1 MITTPEID
9 LAQIEAFAQR
19 NVRPA
24 QPLNSRVVSFL
35 SAKYIEP
42 FVACG
47 VGLVIHCDV
56 LPAPPLRCT
65 TCVSLS
71 SCVVD
76 QSGFIGGMGTR
87 EAPKFLQIVVS
98 FARLAASAQLSA
110 LIEPTLALGM
120 TGEVDG
126 EDMQLAETCAPS
138 GGCLG
143 GGWLTQQKFFARN
156 ETKFVKF
163 SADSSATSATLLMR
177 MDEYGNVPFNR
188 FLRIDFLGDI
198 KCSTARA
205 SVVDA
210 PSVSCKCSPENQNA
224 LVPVAQPTA
233 SPTLSPTR
241 VPSRAPSR
249 APTLP
254 PVTPNTTSPSQSPT
268 VVVIA
273 AAAAAVPAAS
283 NGSSFPVL
291 PVALG
296 VSAFVV
302 VALGVAGVWC
312 WKKKRGDQWKE
323 LASAGFQS
331 PKPGQ
336 TPPKHALPAD
346 QYDPFSLSPLADK
359 PLHGT
364 DKIPQPDFD
373 MPLEAEAT
381 AADVAIRVAPI
392 VSEPLTPAD
401 PQPLIRLRPA
411 DDGAVIDDLLESAP
425 GTEPSGVRSSGY
437 LPSVLDDRPR
447 RAAAHAAGSAAD
459 GGPKALVERRPAA
472 DSLNA
477 VDNSE
482 TIKRL
487 ALLKEDAAAQHPEMA
502 PQLIEELKQKLADA
516 NHAKADVES
525 AKAVQSSLDMDWD
538 SGSEGEGNREWAAEE
553 HVTVDGPSGLST
565 SLNVQAIDVNFDDDD
580 DDDEPLSGSDVSYVS
595 DAGPLP
601 VGAHQVCGP
610 SCRRRVPC
618 SSRPGDRVLACGLES
633 HCFRLAGPLNV
644 HLICAVLVT
653 AARLPCAVA
662 RVE

>member
-1 MITTPEID
+1 M
-9 LAQIEAFAQR
+9 
-19 NVRPA
+19 
-24 QPLNSRVVSFL
+24 
-35 SAKYIEP
+35 
-42 FVACG
+42 
-47 VGLVIHCDV
+47 
-56 LPAPPLRCT
+56 
-65 TCVSLS
+65 
-71 SCVVD
+71 
-76 QSGFIGGMGTR
+76 
-87 EAPKFLQIVVS
+87 
-98 FARLAASAQLSA
+98 
-110 LIEPTLALGM
+110 
-120 TGEVDG
+120 
-126 EDMQLAETCAPS
+126 
-138 GGCLG
+138 
-143 GGWLTQQKFFARN
+143 
-156 ETKFVKF
+156 
-163 SADSSATSATLLMR
+163 
-177 MDEYGNVPFNR
+177 
-188 FLRIDFLGDI
+188 
-198 KCSTARA
+198 
-205 SVVDA
+205 
-210 PSVSCKCSPENQNA
+210 
-224 LVPVAQPTA
+224 
-233 SPTLSPTR
+233 
-241 VPSRAPSR
+241 
-249 APTLP
+249 
-254 PVTPNTTSPSQSPT
+254 
-268 VVVIA
+268 
-273 AAAAAVPAAS
+273 
-283 NGSSFPVL
+283 
-291 PVALG
+291 ALG

-359 PLHGT
+359 PLHRA

-381 AADVAIRVAPI
+381 AADVAIPVAPI

-401 PQPLIRLRPA
+401 PLPLIRLKPA

-459 GGPKALVERRPAA
+459 GGPKEVERRPAA
-472 DSLNA
+472 GSLNA

-502 PQLIEELKQKLADA
+502 PQLIEELKRKLADA

-580 DDDEPLSGSDVSYVS
+580 DDDDDEPLSGSDVSYVS

-601 VGAHQVCGP
+601 VGAHQVCP
-610 SCRRRVPC
+610 RPIRVYSRRVPC
-618 SSRPGDRVLACGLES
+618 SSRLTRRSSGCLWATSLLAFGWQG
-633 HCFRLAGPLNV
+633 RIDV